1 MNEENKKLKWI
12 LYKNSDI
19 DNKNFPYILFLEKN
33 PGNNICLK
41 TQDKWPATGKKIF
54 CKYKG
59 EISEE
64 NLPQS
69 EIVETNYISSMKQ
82 YGKKLTIILDRK
94 IKKRCWFIFIEKEY
108 KTKQGKYYQVFWDT
122 QSYAVSERP
131 GAYISTGGKKT
142 KFDEIIIDI
151 NEKYP
156 YKFENQNIT
165 KKKLDVGDYALKIGD
180 EIIAVAERKTLNDFK
195 AQLAKLDVLK
205 TQLLELSK
213 YKYKAVIFEA
223 PFADFMDNDKLK
235 YYPGY
240 FVSEVITQLMVEFK
254 DIQFVF
260 LSNRKVAQEWLF
272 RWFKRIFI
280 HELKEKNEE
289 LKNGN

>member
-1 MNEENKKLKWI
+1 MDIENKKLKWI
-12 LYKNSDI
+12 MCKNPDL

-33 PGNNICLK
+33 PGNYIYLK

-59 EISEE
+59 EIKEE
-64 NLPQS
+64 NLPQL
-69 EIVETNYISSMKQ
+69 EIIETNYITTIRQ
-82 YGKKLTIILDRK
+82 YGKRLTVILDRK

-122 QSYAVSERP
+122 QSFIVSERP
-131 GAYISTGGKKT
+131 GAYISTGGKKI

-156 YKFENQNIT
+156 YKFENQNI
-165 KKKLDVGDYALKIGD
+165 KREKLDVGDYALKINNM
-180 EIIAVAERKTLNDFK
+180 IIAVVERKTFNDFK
-195 AQLAKLDVLK
+195 TQLKKLDVFK
-205 TQLLELSK
+205 AQLLELSK
-213 YKYKAVIFEA
+213 YKYKAVIFET

-235 YYPGY
+235 HYPGY

-260 LSNRKVAQEWLF
+260 LSNRKVSQEWLF

-280 HELKEKNEE
+280 YEVKEKNNEF
-289 LKNGN
+289 KN